1 MKIDPRI
8 QLPDGAQPER
18 VKNPGK
24 GGAQSHAIA
33 NTSGVSSAAGEDTV
47 KLSSAHGEV
56 QTLAASLRN
65 VPEIRTERVQA
76 LQQRVQ
82 SGQYHPDSKKV
93 ADAIIKDHSRLNAKA

>member
-8 QLPDGAQPER
+8 QLPSDAQPER
-18 VKNPGK
+18 VKNTGK
-24 GGAQSHAIA
+24 GGTQSQGVA

-56 QTLAASLRN
+56 QTLAASLN
-65 VPEIRTERVQA
+65 KVPEVRTERVQA

-82 SGQYHPDSKKV
+82 SGQYNPDSKKV
-93 ADAIIKDHSRLNAKA
+93 ADAIIKDHIRVNTKA